1 MHRLSHTA
9 PETVGAAI
17 ERCARAMRRARIHFG
32 HGTDNARDEAA
43 ELVFFAAG
51 LSHALGSTVYG
62 NALTPRRRAR
72 IDALLQARI
81 ERRVPLAYLTQRAF
95 FAGLELYVDER
106 VLVPRSP
113 IAERIQR
120 RFAPWVKPRRV
131 RRILDVGTGSGAIAL
146 ASAMAFP
153 RAAVD
158 AVDISTAALQV
169 CRRNVRRLALTDRV
183 QVLRSDHF
191 GALAG
196 RRYDIIVSNPPYV
209 GREEMRALP
218 REYRHEPRIGLASGV
233 DGLDSLRA
241 ILSAAPRHLADDGIL
256 VVEVGNTEDVLMR
269 AFPRLPF
276 VWPDIEMGG
285 GGVFVLRGDALKKG
299 E

>member
-1 MHRLSHTA
+1 MRRLSHTA

-51 LSHALGSTVYG
+51 LAHEKGSAVYG
-62 NALTPRRRAR
+62 KSLTLHRRAR
-72 IDALLQARI
+72 VDALLRARI
-81 ERRVPLAYLTQRAF
+81 ERRVPLAYLTHRAF

-113 IAERIQR
+113 IAELIHN
-120 RFAPWVKPRRV
+120 RFEPWVKPRRV
-131 RRILDVGTGSGAIAL
+131 RRILDIGTGSGAIAL
-146 ASAMAFP
+146 ASACAFP

-158 AVDISTAALQV
+158 AVDISTAALRV
-169 CRRNVRRLALTDRV
+169 CRRNVRRLAVADRV

-209 GREEMRALP
+209 GRDEMRTLP
-218 REYRHEPRIGLASGV
+218 REYRHEPKIGLASGV
-233 DGLDSLRA
+233 DGLDSVRA
-241 ILSAAPRHLADDGIL
+241 ILAAAPQHLADDGIL
-256 VVEVGNTEDVLMR
+256 VVEVGNTEDALMR

-276 VWPDIEMGG
+276 AWPDIDMGG
-285 GGVFVLRGDALKKG
+285 GGVFVLRAAALRG
-299 E
+299 N